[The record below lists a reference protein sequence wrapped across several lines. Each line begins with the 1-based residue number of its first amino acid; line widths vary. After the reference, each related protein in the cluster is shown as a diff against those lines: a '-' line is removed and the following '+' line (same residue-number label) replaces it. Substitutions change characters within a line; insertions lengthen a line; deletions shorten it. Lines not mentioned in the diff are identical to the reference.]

1 MDCIIS
7 KSTKKGR
14 YMDKTIQ
21 EILVANKTLGENHL
35 SLMYT
40 MDSGFAITLMN

>member
-1 MDCIIS
+1 MLS

-21 EILVANKTLGENHL
+21 EILVAKRTLGENHL

-40 MDSGFAITLMN
+40 MDSDFAITLMN